1 MKNRGQLGHKSII
14 FLNKS
19 ATALNIQKLL
29 NVYLFLSFQSLPVAL
44 YIITGRQ
51 CCSSCGEINEI
62 LSFRRRRRRQINR
75 GPHIVSAPDTDTLS
89 QNFSCFGHFASGFGI
104 FWLIEKSGGLLDGF
118 GGEVNSTGLQHL
130 HCTSVHHCAPCR
142 AGVRKICGFVVR
154 PGRLRR
160 RGGSPIRASLPS
172 TRHRRVMEQTPAVRA
187 LKRAPSATV
196 QKKDFIHTD
205 KF

>member
-1 MKNRGQLGHKSII
+1 M
-14 FLNKS
+14 
-19 ATALNIQKLL
+19 
-29 NVYLFLSFQSLPVAL
+29 
-44 YIITGRQ
+44 
-51 CCSSCGEINEI
+51 
-62 LSFRRRRRRQINR
+62 
-75 GPHIVSAPDTDTLS
+75 
-89 QNFSCFGHFASGFGI
+89 
-104 FWLIEKSGGLLDGF
+104 DGF

-196 QKKDFIHTD
+196 QKKDFIHTN
-205 KF
+205 KFG